1 MKLLVEEAANLEFLT
16 EDVGGKKQYFIEGI
30 FLQSEIE
37 NKNGRIY
44 PKNILQKE
52 VDRYIKESINTNRAV
67 GELSHNQLSVHP
79 DPKLISHKIISLKE
93 DGNNFVGKALV
104 LDTPNGK
111 IVKALME
118 GGVKFGV
125 SSKGLGTLSERNG
138 KKYVSED
145 YKLST
150 AADVV
155 FDPSAPDAYITAIM
169 ESAEYDINEYGVIY
183 EVQSNIR
190 NAKTKTQLEE
200 AKLNA
205 FKNILKYISK

>member
-1 MKLLVEEAANLEFLT
+1 MKLLIESAEQVEYLT
-16 EDVGGKKQYFIEGI
+16 EEVNGKKQYFIEGI
-30 FLQSEIE
+30 FLQSELE

-44 PKNILQKE
+44 PKRILDKE
-52 VDRYIKESINTNRAV
+52 VARYIKECINDNTAV
-67 GELSHNQLSVHP
+67 GELSHSPNAAT

-93 DGNNFVGKALV
+93 SGNDYIGKALV

-125 SSKGLGTLSERNG
+125 SSKGLGTLVERNG

-150 AADVV
+150 AADIVTN
-155 FDPSAPDAYITAIM
+155 PSAPNAWVTSIM
-169 ESAEYDINEYGVIY
+169 ESNEYDMDHNGTIY
-183 EVQSNIR
+183 EIKSGIVGAN
-190 NAKTKTQLEE
+190 TKSQLEE
-200 AKLNA
+200 ARLNA
-205 FKNILKYISK
+205 FKKLLNLIK